1 MTKGMTSARSPVN
14 SESLTMNKVLLNR
27 LREPSTWA
35 GISIL
40 AALFGIPPGTIDLVA
55 QVVGGVAALAAMA
68 LPETPKI

>member
-1 MTKGMTSARSPVN
+1 
-14 SESLTMNKVLLNR
+14 MNKVLLNR

-68 LPETPKI
+68 LPETPKL